1 MFLIGVIITLPIIYT
16 RRPRPSMK
24 HQRSRPLGS

>member
-1 MFLIGVIITLPIIYT
+1 MFLIGFVITLPIICT
-16 RRPRPSMK
+16 RHPRPSMK